1 MRGVDRLINEYK
13 FYGLLWHVNTIMK
26 DKWIGYQKSRGV
38 YYTLCV
44 GYIYSALMC
53 AHILIDSP
61 GEKCS
66 RPLGLDFDSAGN
78 LIVADPFKGLL
89 KINVTTGEKHLLAGD
104 ESQDPSVIPAFNNL
118 VVLPNGSIFVTKL
131 CKRNDFTLE
140 VLEGVPNGNLLH
152 YNPATKTIHTVVSDL
167 FMPNGLSHSHD
178 GQSILISESGKAR
191 ILR

>member
-1 MRGVDRLINEYK
+1 MFI
-13 FYGLLWHVNTIMK
+13 
-26 DKWIGYQKSRGV
+26 
-38 YYTLCV
+38 CA
-44 GYIYSALMC
+44 YIF
-53 AHILIDSP
+53 IDSP

-66 RPLGLDFDSAGN
+66 RPLGLDFNSAGN

-89 KINVTTGEKHLLAGD
+89 EINITTGEKHLLAGD
-104 ESQDPSVIPAFNNL
+104 ESHDPSAIPAFNNL

-140 VLEGVPNGNLLH
+140 VLEGVSNENLLH
-152 YNPATKTIHTVVSDL
+152 YNPVTKTIHTDVVSDL
-167 FMPNGLSHSHD
+167 FLPNGLSHSHD

>member
-1 MRGVDRLINEYK
+1 M
-13 FYGLLWHVNTIMK
+13 
-26 DKWIGYQKSRGV
+26 
-38 YYTLCV
+38 CV
-44 GYIYSALMC
+44 GMWSL
-53 AHILIDSP
+53 LSVDVLTDSP

-66 RPLGLDFDSAGN
+66 RPLGLDFDAAGN

-89 KINVTTGEKHLLAGD
+89 KINITTGEKQLLAGD

-118 VVLPNGSIFVTKL
+118 VVLPNGSIFITKL

-152 YNPATKTIHTVVSDL
+152 YDPVTNSIHTVVPNL
-167 FMPNGLSHSHD
+167 FLPNGLAQSHD
-178 GQSILISESGKAR
+178 GQSILISETGKAR